1 MEAKVTLG
9 MVGMEELVEQAFL
22 VMGSI
27 TPLVRALMALVLLP
41 EVLS

>member
-9 MVGMEELVEQAFL
+9 MVGMEELVEQAFG
-22 VMGSI
+22 MGSI
-27 TPLVRALMALVLLP
+27 TPLVRALTALVLLP